1 MRSLKSKIKKILFHC
16 KSPLLSFIV
25 IRYFAGKNIYVDKH
39 KISKQL
45 YFFLKEHYGFKSF
58 SISSTGVLILYY
70 EKQILK
76 LPLGKTSTVSLL
88 KNYENYIKL
97 NDFGMDTLVNYK
109 LIKKDDYYVMDK
121 LFTVNLN
128 DKDVYLVILQL
139 SRNNNLIKIKELK
152 ENLFQNISNLEKI
165 IGMKI
170 FIPYELEVESC
181 LMHGDFTK
189 DNIMRNEKG
198 DIVLIDLDRLTFRG
212 ILGIDLLHYQ
222 VDKNSKLYDLSFFDY
237 LLKNNEKSILQYL
250 YFVYRI
256 CNEYKSGILLDEEY
270 YNGVKKCLYELRPK
284 ELI

>member
-1 MRSLKSKIKKILFHC
+1 MKSLKSRIRKILFHS
-16 KSPLLSFIV
+16 KNPLFAFIV
-25 IRYFAGKNIYVDKH
+25 IRYFAGKNIYVEKL

-45 YFFLKEHYGFKSF
+45 YLFLKENYGFQSF

-189 DNIMRNEKG
+189 DNIMKNEKG